1 MSASDVAGLSEMAA
15 SGALEC
21 ALGFLELSKCVTAR
35 SNQKAPAP
43 YLSAKASSTRLTV
56 IQG

>member
-1 MSASDVAGLSEMAA
+1 MSASGVAGLSEMAA

-21 ALGFLELSKCVTAR
+21 ALGFLESSKCVTAR